1 MPPTA
6 TSTSRPNL
14 FEDVGK
20 KVEKLSLD
28 QHDATDS
35 SEETAEADGDGQRML
50 DEIESLC
57 MNCQEDGTT
66 RLLLTRIPYFKE
78 IILMSFYCPHC
89 HFRNNDIQ
97 SAGQIQQQG
106 CKYVFEISDME
117 SLSRQIVRSDTAVV
131 RVRELDLEI
140 PPGQGQ
146 LTNIE
151 GLLRGIVDGLTQQAQ
166 VVELPEYRDILD
178 SVRLKGEQ
186 MLNGEAF
193 PFTLEID
200 DPAGNSFIEPSATL
214 EAGGKYVRSDYDR
227 TPQQNEELSLT
238 DTTNDAK
245 DVNHLPSDATG
256 KSISINDDI
265 SPDEVYS
272 FPASC
277 PGCTRPCVT
286 NMKMVEIPHFKSVI
300 IMSTIC
306 ESCGYRSNDVKTGGE
321 VPDKGRRI
329 TLAVEAAEDL
339 SRDVLKSESCHLSS
353 PELTLSVQPGT
364 LGGRFTTVEGLLTQI
379 RDDLRSNIYDM
390 DGRPHTSTPGD
401 SLDEGTK
408 SKWGIFFTS
417 LDLAIKAEKKFTI
430 ILEDPLAASYVQSLT
445 APDPDPQLTIE
456 SYDRT
461 DEEEEDLGL
470 KDMKVE
476 GYEEGPQDKEE
487 QVENPSN

>member
-1 MPPTA
+1 MSPTA
-6 TSTSRPNL
+6 TPASHPDL

-28 QHDATDS
+28 QHDVTGS
-35 SEETAEADGDGQRML
+35 SNPGEADLGAGADGDGQRMV

-97 SAGQIQQQG
+97 SAGQIQQRG
-106 CKYVFEISDME
+106 CKYVFEISDIE
-117 SLSRQIVRSDTAVV
+117 GLSRQIIRSDTAVV
-131 RVRELDLEI
+131 KIKELDLEI
-140 PPGQGQ
+140 PPGRGQ

-151 GLLRGIVDGLTQQAQ
+151 GLLRGIVDGLTQQARA
-166 VVELPEYRDILD
+166 VEQPELRNILD

-186 MLNGEAF
+186 MLNGAAF

-200 DPAGNSFIEPSATL
+200 DPTGNSFIQPSANP
-214 EAGGKYVRSDYDR
+214 EVNGKYVRTDYDR
-227 TPQQNEELSLT
+227 TSQQNEELSLT
-238 DTTNDAK
+238 DTTGDAEDVKILPSSAK
-245 DVNHLPSDATG
+245 D
-256 KSISINDDI
+256 KSFAVNDDEI
-265 SPDEVYS
+265 LPGEVYS

-277 PGCTRPCVT
+277 PGCTRPCAT

-300 IMSTIC
+300 IMSTVC
-306 ESCGYRSNDVKTGGE
+306 ESCGYRSNEIKTGGE

-329 TLAVEAAEDL
+329 TLAVIGAEDL

-353 PELTLSVQPGT
+353 PELMLSVQPGT
-364 LGGRFTTVEGLLTQI
+364 LGGRFTTVEGLLTHI

-390 DGRPHTSTPGD
+390 DGRPHTCILGD
-401 SLDEGTK
+401 SLDEGSK
-408 SKWGIFFTS
+408 SKWELFFTN

-445 APDPDPQLTIE
+445 APDPDPQITIE
-456 SYDRT
+456 NYDRT

-476 GYEEGPQDKEE
+476 GYEDDPQG
-487 QVENPSN
+487 